1 MAILECV
8 IFLLILNI
16 STCDKYEPKLDDIA
30 PSVQVSH
37 YDCSEMTE
45 NNLYSL
51 NQVKPCNMA
60 PQNIQMNDVKLTM
73 YTKHFRT
80 EINATICRIKH
91 QRNKFYCGMHD
102 HTSMDIEQP
111 QITSD
116 IDLTPEQCKQAS
128 EGRSLTLFD
137 HKLTFEKGKK
147 EIHHKIIGDKD
158 GDNRNECDGY
168 EWITK
173 DTFES
178 HIQDITL
185 KVRIKDGKIF
195 NRNDQLLPCDLDEL
209 GCESTSLDPYAY
221 TWKAPENCILSVLKE
236 DYAHMLKNDNH
247 YYIVSQNT
255 SENKY
260 LFEVKNHPQHLCNKP
275 TEVYPTTY
283 DSMYVAIH
291 YGGFDMKTG
300 RKLNELGP
308 HLLQYQNN
316 AFQSKPGNLYVYSP
330 QPKPAD
336 PYINTW
342 LNMDYELQQ
351 GTKLDYLFFE
361 SSRAL
366 QASEL
371 NLLKNQCE
379 QERIQIFTILMLSL
393 ENPRLAGYML
403 TGNRSMFLETDGSL
417 AWLYSCPQVR
427 SPLHTLNQCYDKIP
441 ILYKGQIQFVDP
453 ITRQTLPDALP
464 QNCSDPIKNLFQMDM
479 DQKDS
484 WYSLTPEITHRDRPA
499 VFAPKDI
506 SPFTT
511 QKFPQSAKAGMYTK
525 GQLSEFWDAILM
537 SSASKN
543 ALQKFTRNLIVPSNA
558 KKGPDGY
565 TYYAPRTDFFVDNM
579 ISPNYFENE
588 FVQTFGT
595 IGYWLEKCGIW
606 FAIFLF
612 VKLIIDIVVVVMR
625 TLEIHRI
632 TGRSVNFGKVLLS
645 ATYNLF
651 MVSILNSVYSPTKP
665 IESSTPIAV
674 EMQESTEH
682 IYPSIQT
689 LPNDAPSTISPI

>member
-1 MAILECV
+1 M
-8 IFLLILNI
+8 LNI
-16 STCDKYEPKLDDIA
+16 SICDKYEPKPCDIA

-37 YDCSEMTE
+37 YDRSEMTE

-60 PQNIQMNDVKLTM
+60 PQNIQLNDVKLTM
-73 YTKHFRT
+73 YTKQFRN
-80 EINATICRIKH
+80 EINAIICRIKH
-91 QRNKFYCGMHD
+91 QRNKLYCGMHD

-116 IDLTPEQCKQAS
+116 IDLTAEPCKQET
-128 EGRSLTLFD
+128 EGRSLNLFD

-147 EIHHKIIGDKD
+147 ETHHKWTGNVD
-158 GDNRNECDGY
+158 GGNRNEREGY

-195 NRNDQLLPCDLDEL
+195 NRNDQLLLCDLDEL
-209 GCESTSLDPYAY
+209 GCGTTSLDPYAY
-221 TWKAPENCILSVLKE
+221 TWEAPENCILSVLKE
-236 DYAHMLKNDNH
+236 DYAHMLKNEDH

-255 SENKY
+255 SQNKY
-260 LFEVKNHPQHLCNKP
+260 LFEVKNNRQNLCNKP

-283 DSMYVAIH
+283 DAMYVAIH
-291 YGGFDMKTG
+291 YGGFDTKTG

-316 AFQSKPGNLYVYSP
+316 AFFSKPGNLYVYSP

-351 GTKLDYLFFE
+351 GPKLDYLFFE
-361 SSRAL
+361 SSRAS
-366 QASEL
+366 QASEQ
-371 NLLKNQCE
+371 NLLKNQSE
-379 QERIQIFTILMLSL
+379 EEKIQIFPILMLSL
-393 ENPRLAGYML
+393 EILRLAGYML

-484 WYSLTPEITHRDRPA
+484 WYTLTPEITHRDRPA

-506 SPFTT
+506 STFTT
-511 QKFPQSAKAGMYTK
+511 QKFPQSAKARMYTK

-543 ALQKFTRNLIVPSNA
+543 ALQKFTRNLIVP
-558 KKGPDGY
+558 K
-565 TYYAPRTDFFVDNM
+565 
-579 ISPNYFENE
+579 
-588 FVQTFGT
+588 
-595 IGYWLEKCGIW
+595 
-606 FAIFLF
+606 
-612 VKLIIDIVVVVMR
+612 MR
-625 TLEIHRI
+625 R
-632 TGRSVNFGKVLLS
+632 K
-645 ATYNLF
+645 AQ
-651 MVSILNSVYSPTKP
+651 MD
-665 IESSTPIAV
+665 TPIMPL
-674 EMQESTEH
+674 E
-682 IYPSIQT
+682 QT
-689 LPNDAPSTISPI
+689 SS

>member
-1 MAILECV
+1 
-8 IFLLILNI
+8 
-16 STCDKYEPKLDDIA
+16 
-30 PSVQVSH
+30 
-37 YDCSEMTE
+37 
-45 NNLYSL
+45 
-51 NQVKPCNMA
+51 
-60 PQNIQMNDVKLTM
+60 
-73 YTKHFRT
+73 
-80 EINATICRIKH
+80 
-91 QRNKFYCGMHD
+91 MHD

-116 IDLTPEQCKQAS
+116 IDLTPDQCKQTS
-128 EGRSLTLFD
+128 EGRSFTLFD

-147 EIHHKIIGDKD
+147 EIRHKWTGDKSED
-158 GDNRNECDGY
+158 YRNECDGKG
-168 EWITK
+168 WITK
-173 DTFES
+173 DNFES
-178 HIQDITL
+178 YIQDITL
-185 KVRIKDGKIF
+185 KVRIKDGKVF

-209 GCESTSLDPYAY
+209 GCESTSLDPYVY
-221 TWKAPENCILSVLKE
+221 TWKAPEKCILSVLKD

-247 YYIVSQNT
+247 YYIVSQNS

-260 LFEVKNHPQHLCNKP
+260 LFEVKDHPQHLCNKP

-300 RKLNELGP
+300 RKPNELGRK
-308 HLLQYQNN
+308 HFLQHQNK
-316 AFQSKPGNLYVYSP
+316 AFHSKPGNLYIYSL
-330 QPKPAD
+330 QCKPAD

-351 GTKLDYLFFE
+351 ETKLDYIFFE

-371 NLLKNQCE
+371 NVLKNQCE

-417 AWLYSCPQVR
+417 AWLYSCPQAR
-427 SPLHTLNQCYDKIP
+427 SPLHTLNQFYDKIP

-464 QNCSDPIKNLFQMDM
+464 QNCSDPIKILFQMDM
-479 DQKDS
+479 DRKDS

-543 ALQKFTRNLIVPSNA
+543 ALQKFTRILIVPSKA
-558 KKGPDGY
+558 KKGPDRY
-565 TYYAPRTDFFVDNM
+565 IYHAPRTDSFVDNM
-579 ISPNYFENE
+579 ISPNYFENG
-588 FVQTFGT
+588 FVETFGT

-612 VKLIIDIVVVVMR
+612 VKLNIDIVVVVKR
-625 TLEIHRI
+625 TLEIYRI
-632 TGRSVNFGKVLLS
+632 TGRSVSFGKVLLS
-645 ATYNLF
+645 ATYNLS
-651 MVSILNSVYSPTKP
+651 MVSILNSV
-665 IESSTPIAV
+665 
-674 EMQESTEH
+674 
-682 IYPSIQT
+682 
-689 LPNDAPSTISPI
+689 

>member
-1 MAILECV
+1 MNSEKMAIIECV

-16 STCDKYEPKLDDIA
+16 SICDKYEPKPDDIA
-30 PSVQVSH
+30 PSVQISH

-51 NQVKPCNMA
+51 NQVKPSKMA
-60 PQNIQMNDVKLTM
+60 PKNVQVNYVKLTI

-80 EINATICRIKH
+80 EINGTYCRIKH
-91 QRNKFYCGMHD
+91 QRNKFYCGMLD
-102 HTSMDIEQP
+102 HRSMDIEQP
-111 QITSD
+111 QIRSD

-128 EGRSLTLFD
+128 AGRSLTIFD

-147 EIHHKIIGDKD
+147 ETHHKWTGNVD
-158 GDNRNECDGY
+158 GDNRSECEGY
-168 EWITK
+168 ERITK

-195 NRNDQLLPCDLDEL
+195 NRNDQLLSCDLDEP
-209 GCESTSLDPYAY
+209 GCGSTSLDLYAY
-221 TWKAPENCILSVLKE
+221 TWKAPEKCILSVLKE

-247 YYIVSQNT
+247 YYIVSQNF

-260 LFEVKNHPQHLCNKP
+260 LFEVKNNPQHLCNKP

-291 YGGFDMKTG
+291 YGGFDMKTR

-308 HLLQYQNN
+308 HFLQYQNK
-316 AFQSKPGNLYVYSP
+316 ALFSKPGNLYVYSP

-342 LNMDYELQQ
+342 LKMNYEVQQ
-351 GTKLDYLFFE
+351 GTKFDYLFFE

-366 QASEL
+366 QASEV

-379 QERIQIFTILMLSL
+379 QERIQFFTILMLSF
-393 ENPRLAGYML
+393 ETPRFAGYML

-427 SPLHTLNQCYDKIP
+427 SPLHTLNQRYDKTP

-464 QNCSDPIKNLFQMDM
+464 QNCSDPIKNLFQMNL

-499 VFAPKDI
+499 KLAPKDI
-506 SPFTT
+506 SSLTT
-511 QKFPQSAKAGMYTK
+511 QKFPQSAKAGM
-525 GQLSEFWDAILM
+525 
-537 SSASKN
+537 
-543 ALQKFTRNLIVPSNA
+543 
-558 KKGPDGY
+558 
-565 TYYAPRTDFFVDNM
+565 
-579 ISPNYFENE
+579 
-588 FVQTFGT
+588 
-595 IGYWLEKCGIW
+595 
-606 FAIFLF
+606 
-612 VKLIIDIVVVVMR
+612 
-625 TLEIHRI
+625 
-632 TGRSVNFGKVLLS
+632 
-645 ATYNLF
+645 
-651 MVSILNSVYSPTKP
+651 
-665 IESSTPIAV
+665 
-674 EMQESTEH
+674 
-682 IYPSIQT
+682 
-689 LPNDAPSTISPI
+689 